1 MNQTTATQVL
11 VVDDEPLL
19 RSFLRQLLTEL
30 WPDAQ
35 TSEAADGYAAL
46 EHCRTQPVAVA
57 FLDIQMPGMDGLQ
70 LLRELRA
77 LPKPPL
83 VVFCTA
89 YNQHAIRA
97 FDLEAVDY
105 LLKPVE
111 EERLAQCIQRLQQ
124 RLAQQQNTAVSLLH
138 LQQLLAQL
146 QPGPAQTSITPAGSA
161 SAASPAGQTST
172 DHATTEPLRWIKASL
187 RDTVHLLDVHDVD
200 YFLAEDKYTTVDCQG
215 QQYLIRTPI
224 AQLEQQLDP
233 QLFWRIH
240 RSTIVK
246 VSSIL
251 KVQRDEFGHMTLQ
264 LKNQPTEL
272 AVSRACQHL
281 FRQH

>member
-1 MNQTTATQVL
+1 MNQTNAPQIL

-19 RSFLRQLLTEL
+19 RGFLRQLLSEL
-30 WPDAQ
+30 WPGAQ
-35 TSEAADGYAAL
+35 TSEAADGFAAL

-77 LPKPPL
+77 LAKPPL

-89 YNQHAIRA
+89 YNQHAISA
-97 FDLEAVDY
+97 FELEAVDY

-111 EERLAQCIQRLQQ
+111 EDRLAQCIQRLQQ
-124 RLAQQQNTAVSLLH
+124 RLAQQQNPAVSLLH

-146 QPGPAQTSITPAGSA
+146 QPGPAQSIPEPAA
-161 SAASPAGQTST
+161 AASDST
-172 DHATTEPLRWIKASL
+172 KTEPLRWIKASL
-187 RDTVHLLDVHDVD
+187 RDTVHLLDVNDVD